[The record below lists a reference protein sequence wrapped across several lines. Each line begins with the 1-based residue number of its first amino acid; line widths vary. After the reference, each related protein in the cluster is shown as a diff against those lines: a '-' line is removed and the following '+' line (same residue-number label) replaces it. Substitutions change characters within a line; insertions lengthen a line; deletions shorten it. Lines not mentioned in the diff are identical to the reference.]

1 MMQRMNFFCFYYTD
15 MPEKVNCKAPR
26 NKSSRDAF
34 CVCSVVFR
42 EDDVYLSDLL
52 AAVQNN
58 AGNSLVVGGVSV
70 IVQTVR

>member
-1 MMQRMNFFCFYYTD
+1 MMQRMNVFCFYYTD
-15 MPEKVNCKAPR
+15 IPKK
-26 NKSSRDAF
+26 
-34 CVCSVVFR
+34 

-52 AAVQNN
+52 AAVQSN